1 MFIRDKLDNG
11 YSMFLLP
18 FLFFF
23 PPVATT
29 TVAVA
34 AAAIATTTA
43 LSTPTVTKTKMP
55 KTAIFAAVMVQQ
67 GTLDLMI
74 V

>member
-1 MFIRDKLDNG
+1 MYICDKLDNG

-23 PPVATT
+23 LPAATT
-29 TVAVA
+29 TA
-34 AAAIATTTA
+34 AAAAAAATTTA